1 MTSARPRL
9 RRFLVVTAAFVALLA
24 LAATAFLRGWYVTR
38 RTPAELSALLRPHD
52 TILKPDGDGPFPA
65 VILMDG
71 CGGVH
76 AATRAWNQFFRDQGF
91 VSVLVDSHAARGL
104 EDKWQP

>member
-1 MTSARPRL
+1 MISARPRL
-9 RRFLVVTAAFVALLA
+9 RRFAVIAAAIVVLLVV
-24 LAATAFLRGWYVTR
+24 AATAFLRGWYVTR
-38 RTPAELSALLRPHD
+38 RTPAALSALLRPHD

-76 AATRAWNQFFRDQGF
+76 AATRAWNQWFRDRGF

-104 EDKWQP
+104 EH